1 VTHDLLIIGGG
12 PAGLCLAAAVSGSGL
27 KVAVLEQQPLATLQA
42 PAYDGREIALT
53 HRSRRILDALGI
65 WQRFAAEDISPLRDA
80 LVLDGN
86 ARLGLRFGL
95 PQAAGESL
103 GWLVPNQ
110 AIRRAAFSVAAD
122 CADVELFAGSRVIRT
137 HRDSAAVRVGL
148 EDGRELSGQL
158 LVAADNRFS
167 ETRRSM
173 GIAAELHDFARTMLV
188 GPVRHEVA
196 HEQVAWEWFRYGQT
210 LALLPLHDPHSSS
223 AVITV
228 APEEAR
234 RLQSLRGDALD
245 DALSRRFDG
254 RLGRITALGELH
266 AYPLVGVYPR
276 RFCGERFVLAGDAA
290 VGMHPVT
297 AHGFNFG
304 LLGIESLATRIR
316 DAAAAGQ
323 PIHSSSLLESFAREH
338 RRATRPLYLA
348 TWLISKLYSDDR
360 LPVRVVRKALLGFVQ
375 RLPPFRRLVQRS
387 LTDDGGVQQSA
398 LAPQA
403 R

>member
-1 VTHDLLIIGGG
+1 MTHDLVVIGGG
-12 PAGLCLAAAVSGSGL
+12 PAGLSLAAAVSGVGL
-27 KVAVLEQQPLATLQA
+27 RVAVVEQQPLAMLQA

-53 HRSRRILDALGI
+53 HRSRRILRALGL
-65 WQRFAAEDISPLRDA
+65 WQRFSEDEISPLRDA
-80 LVLDGN
+80 LVLDGD
-86 ARLGLRFGL
+86 ARLGLRIGL
-95 PQAAGESL
+95 PEQEGDSL
-103 GWLVPNQ
+103 GWLVSNQ
-110 AIRRAAFSVAAD
+110 TIRRAALAVASA
-122 CADVELFAGSRVIRT
+122 CVDVEVFAGSRVLQTR
-137 HRDSAAVRVGL
+137 RDADGVRVGL
-148 EDGRELSGQL
+148 DDGRELSGQL
-158 LVAADNRFS
+158 LVAADSRFS

-188 GPVRHEVA
+188 GRVRHAVA

-210 LALLPLHDPHSSS
+210 LALLPLNDPHSSS

-360 LPVRVVRKALLGFVQ
+360 RPVRVVRKALLGIVQ
-375 RLPPFRRLVQRS
+375 RLPPFRSLVQRS
-387 LTDDGGVQQSA
+387 LTDDGGGQQSA